1 MAQSRQSVSDKSPDS
16 PEASDAEASQR
27 RRKSVAFADDKHGG
41 TNDESQLDKDSIN
54 HSTNEQ
60 MSTPHASPQ
69 DMSRESNPGKDRPIV
84 SQQQSLGFAIRNQV
98 FQPEDE
104 TLESFLPRD
113 KLEESLTQQRII
125 EALRIEGEFPPE
137 RLESIARDIIDPLG
151 FMTSSQPHLRSR
163 KEIFA
168 ILSLIDKIS
177 TIESFIQDGLFDHD
191 LPFRY
196 LRQTDSLDGN
206 TRPWVMKTCDLHRE
220 SREIPFFR
228 KWSNKE
234 AESFEGRQ
242 WKVHIPVFTGIPE
255 TTDKPTHYVLA
266 KKANLPYIFKT
277 EVGRGGFGAVDRVEI
292 HASHT
297 ITSGNP
303 AVVAVKRLGTSERC
317 VFDREVSNLNR
328 FATKDAPHLIQL
340 LWTFSLGSEHHLVFP
355 CADGNLMDLWR
366 RHHAPL
372 AASQD
377 HETALWFSRQCL
389 GIVQGLNMIHQT
401 NDPDSDE
408 PQKYGRHGDLK
419 PENILWF
426 RQSSSTE
433 PGYSLGTLKI
443 SDFGLTRFHRTQTK
457 SHINTNGIGWSPTYR
472 APEYDVHDEVAQ
484 SYDIWCL
491 ACVFLEFTTWYL
503 NGWDAVDKFAE
514 SRKKEDSNPI
524 MRQDT
529 FFNHIHEGNRVSAI
543 AKKSVAV
550 EMRNLYEHA
559 DASDLTI
566 DLLEFVETDL
576 LRMRPE
582 LRTRCSKVV
591 HRLQGLFDKSC
602 SNPDYCLTLARDL
615 PVRKD
620 TDLSRLDPVGVTIQ
634 YHAGGMRSDDIL
646 PQLRQRRGSGSSS
659 PRLSSFRQSNPQVA
673 TLFEEPVSVDYVVHK
688 EMPNGQ
694 LQQPIKSQIKP
705 VSNSD
710 MQDTID
716 TATPNDNSE
725 IAVTTVE
732 KVDLRTSEQEE
743 YGQGYGQPDQ
753 QRDEVGP
760 STKLQN
766 LAVSSTDVQPEQKK
780 KRSKR
785 RDKVKSGLSWV
796 FCCRSGQH
804 KE

>member
-1 MAQSRQSVSDKSPDS
+1 
-16 PEASDAEASQR
+16 
-27 RRKSVAFADDKHGG
+27 
-41 TNDESQLDKDSIN
+41 
-54 HSTNEQ
+54 
-60 MSTPHASPQ
+60 
-69 DMSRESNPGKDRPIV
+69 
-84 SQQQSLGFAIRNQV
+84 
-98 FQPEDE
+98 
-104 TLESFLPRD
+104 
-113 KLEESLTQQRII
+113 
-125 EALRIEGEFPPE
+125 
-137 RLESIARDIIDPLG
+137 
-151 FMTSSQPHLRSR
+151 
-163 KEIFA
+163 
-168 ILSLIDKIS
+168 
-177 TIESFIQDGLFDHD
+177 
-191 LPFRY
+191 
-196 LRQTDSLDGN
+196 
-206 TRPWVMKTCDLHRE
+206 
-220 SREIPFFR
+220 
-228 KWSNKE
+228 
-234 AESFEGRQ
+234 
-242 WKVHIPVFTGIPE
+242 
-255 TTDKPTHYVLA
+255 
-266 KKANLPYIFKT
+266 
-277 EVGRGGFGAVDRVEI
+277 
-292 HASHT
+292 
-297 ITSGNP
+297 
-303 AVVAVKRLGTSERC
+303 
-317 VFDREVSNLNR
+317 
-328 FATKDAPHLIQL
+328 
-340 LWTFSLGSEHHLVFP
+340 
-355 CADGNLMDLWR
+355 
-366 RHHAPL
+366 
-372 AASQD
+372 
-377 HETALWFSRQCL
+377 
-389 GIVQGLNMIHQT
+389 
-401 NDPDSDE
+401 
-408 PQKYGRHGDLK
+408 
-419 PENILWF
+419 
-426 RQSSSTE
+426 
-433 PGYSLGTLKI
+433 
-443 SDFGLTRFHRTQTK
+443 
-457 SHINTNGIGWSPTYR
+457 
-472 APEYDVHDEVAQ
+472 
-484 SYDIWCL
+484 
-491 ACVFLEFTTWYL
+491 
-503 NGWDAVDKFAE
+503 
-514 SRKKEDSNPI
+514 
-524 MRQDT
+524 
-529 FFNHIHEGNRVSAI
+529 
-543 AKKSVAV
+543 
-550 EMRNLYEHA
+550 MRNLYEHA

>member
-1 MAQSRQSVSDKSPDS
+1 
-16 PEASDAEASQR
+16 
-27 RRKSVAFADDKHGG
+27 
-41 TNDESQLDKDSIN
+41 
-54 HSTNEQ
+54 
-60 MSTPHASPQ
+60 
-69 DMSRESNPGKDRPIV
+69 
-84 SQQQSLGFAIRNQV
+84 
-98 FQPEDE
+98 
-104 TLESFLPRD
+104 
-113 KLEESLTQQRII
+113 
-125 EALRIEGEFPPE
+125 
-137 RLESIARDIIDPLG
+137 
-151 FMTSSQPHLRSR
+151 MTSSQPHLRSR

-168 ILSLIDKIS
+168 ILSLIDKVS

-196 LRQTDSLDGN
+196 LRQTDSFDGN

-266 KKANLPYIFKT
+266 KKANLPYISTT

-292 HASHT
+292 HASHA
-297 ITSGNP
+297 ITSANP

-340 LWTFSLGSEHHLVFP
+340 LWTFSLGSEYHLVFP

-366 RHHAPL
+366 QHQAPL
-372 AASQD
+372 AASHN

-389 GIVQGLNMIHQT
+389 GIVEGLNMIHQT

-426 RQSSSTE
+426 RDASNMG

-514 SRKKEDSNPI
+514 SRKREDSNPI

-543 AKKSVAV
+543 AKKSVVV
-550 EMRNLYEHA
+550 EMRNLYEHVN
-559 DASDLTI
+559 ASDLTI

-582 LRTRCSKVV
+582 LRTRCFKVV
-591 HRLQGLFDKSC
+591 HKLQGLFDKSC
-602 SNPDYCLTLARDL
+602 SNPNYCLTLTRDP

-634 YHAGGMRSDDIL
+634 IHAGGLRSDDIL

-659 PRLSSFRQSNPQVA
+659 PRLSSSPRFSNPQVA
-673 TLFEEPVSVDYVVHK
+673 ILVEEPVSVLDHRVQEGIVD
-688 EMPNGQ
+688 GQ
-694 LQQPIKSQIKP
+694 LQQPIKPQTKLDI
-705 VSNSD
+705 NYHMD
-710 MQDTID
+710 DTIA
-716 TATPNDNSE
+716 TTTPNDNSE
-725 IAVTTVE
+725 TTETTVE
-732 KVDLRTSEQEE
+732 TVDLRTTEQEE
-743 YGQGYGQPDQ
+743 HGQVYGQPEQ
-753 QRDEVGP
+753 KKDEAGP
-760 STKLQN
+760 STKLQDPP
-766 LAVSSTDVQPEQKK
+766 VSSTEVPSKQKK
-780 KRSKR
+780 KRLKR
-785 RDKVKSGLSWV
+785 RDKVKSKLNWV
-796 FCCRSGQH
+796 FCFRS
-804 KE
+804 K